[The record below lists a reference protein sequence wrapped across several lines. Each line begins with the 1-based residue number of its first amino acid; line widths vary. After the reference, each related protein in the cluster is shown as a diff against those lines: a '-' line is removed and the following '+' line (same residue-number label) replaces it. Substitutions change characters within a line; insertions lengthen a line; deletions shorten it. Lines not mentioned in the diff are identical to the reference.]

1 MMLTN
6 RKLWSPE
13 SPVSPYPALLQ
24 LWTSCWLQR
33 GHPQAQRLQ
42 QRSGRKVPPR
52 RKVPGQLQASSPV
65 IKCWPFGLVAP
76 TFLSARWKIQTWRNM
91 LRLWIQRYEILE
103 ILTFLSIYSNI
114 FRQHFPL
121 VGSYSR
127 ISIRLPSQWLIGS
140 RRLSPRPVVLQQ
152 QRTSGVVL
160 SPQIPT
166 WESQFT
172 SSMQR
177 LGSGTLSK

>member
-6 RKLWSPE
+6 RKFWSLE
-13 SPVSPYPALLQ
+13 SPVSPYPALHQ

-33 GHPQAQRLQ
+33 GHPQAQRLR

-52 RKVPGQLQASSPV
+52 RKVPGLAIWIGGSNLPV
-65 IKCWPFGLVAP
+65 
-76 TFLSARWKIQTWRNM
+76 SAVEDPNMEKYVKTLNSKVWNTWNTN
-91 LRLWIQRYEILE
+91 IS
-103 ILTFLSIYSNI
+103 LSIYSNI

-172 SSMQR
+172 S
-177 LGSGTLSK
+177 